1 MNVIGDLMGEESMVV
16 MDLEEM
22 ADLMV
27 WTYKRGFLDAT
38 KSISALISEVIGNSA
53 DNIIDAEVL
62 KKVYVDM
69 LKNRKQTKFSEAT
82 H

>member
-38 KSISALISEVIGNSA
+38 KSISALISDVIGNSA

-69 LKNRKQTKFSEAT
+69 LKNRKQVKLSEAT

>member
-69 LKNRKQTKFSEAT
+69 LKNRKQVKLSEAT

>member
-1 MNVIGDLMGEESMVV
+1 MDEENLVV
-16 MDLEEM
+16 MNLDEM

-53 DNIIDAEVL
+53 DNLIDSEVL
-62 KKVYVDM
+62 KQVYIDL
-69 LKNRKQTKFSEAT
+69 LKKRKQVKLSEAT